1 MGTSVTGGFTG
12 RINRDHPH
20 ACGDKQYPHIQLRA
34 IVGSSPRVWG
44 QVPHCRSGSLP
55 RRIIPTRVGTSTTFS
70 VPILTRAD
78 HPHACGDKQCLCI
91 VKNQRQGSSP
101 RVWGQ
106 DTVFSRHTNVIR
118 IIPTRVGTRENY
130 ASVCPFPK
138 DHPHACGDKFR
149 YLSMGCTTP
158 GSSPRVWGQAI
169 PDGTYKAKCR
179 IIPTRVGT
187 STSIDTNAA
196 GIMDHPHAC
205 GDKSTP

>member
-1 MGTSVTGGFTG
+1 M
-12 RINRDHPH
+12 
-20 ACGDKQYPHIQLRA
+20 
-34 IVGSSPRVWG
+34 WG
-44 QVPHCRSGSLP
+44 QAVSTYTTEGDS
-55 RRIIPTRVGTSTTFS
+55 RIIPTRVGTSS
-70 VPILTRAD
+70 ALQEWQSAQKD

>member
-1 MGTSVTGGFTG
+1 MSLYRKKSAPRIIPTRVGTSHSEF
-12 RINRDHPH
+12 RENPLSRDHPH
-20 ACGDKQYPHIQLRA
+20 ACGDK
-34 IVGSSPRVWG
+34 
-44 QVPHCRSGSLP
+44 
-55 RRIIPTRVGTSTTFS
+55 
-70 VPILTRAD
+70 ILIYA
-78 HPHACGDKQCLCI
+78 
-91 VKNQRQGSSP
+91 VKVTLTKSSP

>member
-106 DTVFSRHTNVIR
+106 VILNFGKIHYHG
-118 IIPTRVGTRENY
+118 IIPTRVGTRY
-130 ASVCPFPK
+130 RFLP
-138 DHPHACGDKFR
+138 PHEC
-149 YLSMGCTTP
+149 
-158 GSSPRVWGQAI
+158 
-169 PDGTYKAKCR
+169 
-179 IIPTRVGT
+179 
-187 STSIDTNAA
+187 N
-196 GIMDHPHAC
+196 
-205 GDKSTP
+205 

>member
-1 MGTSVTGGFTG
+1 MWGQGLILRHAHDVRGIIPTRVGTRTRVIK
-12 RINRDHPH
+12 RQWKKRDHPH
-20 ACGDKQYPHIQLRA
+20 ACGDKQYPHIQLRE

-106 DTVFSRHTNVIR
+106 VILNFGKIHYHG
-118 IIPTRVGTRENY
+118 IIPTRVGTRY
-130 ASVCPFPK
+130 RFLP
-138 DHPHACGDKFR
+138 PHEC
-149 YLSMGCTTP
+149 
-158 GSSPRVWGQAI
+158 
-169 PDGTYKAKCR
+169 
-179 IIPTRVGT
+179 
-187 STSIDTNAA
+187 N
-196 GIMDHPHAC
+196 
-205 GDKSTP
+205 

>member
-1 MGTSVTGGFTG
+1 M
-12 RINRDHPH
+12 
-20 ACGDKQYPHIQLRA
+20 
-34 IVGSSPRVWG
+34 
-44 QVPHCRSGSLP
+44 
-55 RRIIPTRVGTSTTFS
+55 
-70 VPILTRAD
+70 
-78 HPHACGDKQCLCI
+78 
-91 VKNQRQGSSP
+91 
-101 RVWGQ
+101 WGQ

-205 GDKSTP
+205 GDKRPLSESHGRQRGSSPRVWGQGKHGYDRKPRRRIIPTRVGTSVFLIFALLFVKDHPHACGDKKRD

>member
-34 IVGSSPRVWG
+34 IV
-44 QVPHCRSGSLP
+44 
-55 RRIIPTRVGTSTTFS
+55 
-70 VPILTRAD
+70 
-78 HPHACGDKQCLCI
+78 
-91 VKNQRQGSSP
+91 GSSP

>member
-1 MGTSVTGGFTG
+1 M
-12 RINRDHPH
+12 
-20 ACGDKQYPHIQLRA
+20 
-34 IVGSSPRVWG
+34 
-44 QVPHCRSGSLP
+44 
-55 RRIIPTRVGTSTTFS
+55 
-70 VPILTRAD
+70 
-78 HPHACGDKQCLCI
+78 
-91 VKNQRQGSSP
+91 
-101 RVWGQ
+101 WGQ

-205 GDKSTP
+205 GDKGVTSFIKPAIVGSSPRVWGQVHAIEDVRWSEGIIPTRVGTSMIILIKKLIAQDHPHACGDKMWNKP